1 MICSNVNNFFCC
13 NSTYIIVTQVPFD
26 FLHQDCVSSPIEK
39 HGDGK
44 ESKTPVDQ
52 PSQDVTGS
60 NPSVSNPCSNV
71 TGPEP
76 FYQRPEVRI
85 APLDLEGT

>member
-1 MICSNVNNFFCC
+1 M
-13 NSTYIIVTQVPFD
+13 
-26 FLHQDCVSSPIEK
+26 SSPKEK
-39 HGDGK
+39 HRDVE

-60 NPSVSNPCSNV
+60 NPSVNNQCGDV

-85 APLDLEGT
+85 ASLVLKGTWLYENFLFDNGTRIFLPETKGLE

>member
-1 MICSNVNNFFCC
+1 M
-13 NSTYIIVTQVPFD
+13 
-26 FLHQDCVSSPIEK
+26 SSPKEK
-39 HGDGK
+39 HRDVE

-60 NPSVSNPCSNV
+60 NPSVSNPCGDV

>member
-1 MICSNVNNFFCC
+1 M
-13 NSTYIIVTQVPFD
+13 
-26 FLHQDCVSSPIEK
+26 SSPKEK

-60 NPSVSNPCSNV
+60 NPSVSNPCGDV

-85 APLDLEGT
+85 APLCFEGNMTCMKIFSLVLLINFKSTALLV